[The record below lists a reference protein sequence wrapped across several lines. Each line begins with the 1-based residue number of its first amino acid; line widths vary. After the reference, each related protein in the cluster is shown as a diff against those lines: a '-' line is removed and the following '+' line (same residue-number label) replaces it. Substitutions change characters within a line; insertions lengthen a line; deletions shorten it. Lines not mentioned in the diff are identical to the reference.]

1 MELVSAIITTHN
13 RKELLTRAIE
23 SVFNQTY
30 QKIELIV
37 VDDASDDGT
46 GEVCKERNLKYI
58 YIPQT
63 ESRGGNYA
71 RNLGIKASR
80 GEYCAFLDDDDYWL
94 PEKISKQ
101 VALIEEKKCDV
112 VSCNRLN
119 EFVSGKDTSIVEAK
133 PMLKENGDISRKILY
148 SICSTT
154 SLMLIRREPLLAVG
168 LFDEKLRFWQEYEL
182 SIRLA
187 QLCPFYVVQ
196 EPLVVYRINKKDSNR
211 LTNKYFEWKDSVK
224 YIYYKHKALYSQL
237 SFHEKL
243 LVRRLYWK
251 DAKLRTGAAGL
262 KLQWYY
268 CRANLLVLRI
278 MLKVIR

>member
-1 MELVSAIITTHN
+1 MTLVSAIITTHN
-13 RKELLTRAIE
+13 RKELLVRAMD
-23 SVFNQTY
+23 SVMNQTY
-30 QKIELIV
+30 PEIELIV

-46 GEVCKERNLKYI
+46 AELCKDKKLKYI
-58 YIPQT
+58 YIPKS

-80 GEYCAFLDDDDYWL
+80 GDYCAFLDDDDYWL
-94 PEKISKQ
+94 PEKIAKQ

-119 EFVSGKDTSIVEAK
+119 ENVSGTDTHIVEAK
-133 PMLKENGDISRKILY
+133 PMLKKDGDISRKILY

-154 SLMLIRREPLLAVG
+154 SLMLIRRETLLAIG

-187 QLCPFYVVQ
+187 QLSPFFVVQ
-196 EPLVVYRINKKDSNR
+196 EPLVVYRIDKKDSNR
-211 LTNKYFEWKDSVK
+211 LTNKYYEWKDSVK
-224 YIYYKHKALYSQL
+224 YIYFKHKVLYSQL

-268 CRANLLVLRI
+268 CRMQILA
-278 MLKVIR
+278 LKVLLKFI